1 MASTTLDLQ
10 RRQMKNNVSVKEYA
24 MRLCERATQVYPIL
38 LENEL
43 NSIFINTLK
52 TSYYDYLTSNS
63 LAYFIEIISTVER
76 VEQGLKLRRIRNLKE
91 RFDTMLVDK

>member
-1 MASTTLDLQ
+1 
-10 RRQMKNNVSVKEYA
+10 MKNNVSVKEYA

-52 TSYYDYLTSNS
+52 TSYYDYLTGNS
-63 LAYFIEIISTVER
+63 LAYYIEIISTV
-76 VEQGLKLRRIRNLKE
+76 
-91 RFDTMLVDK
+91 